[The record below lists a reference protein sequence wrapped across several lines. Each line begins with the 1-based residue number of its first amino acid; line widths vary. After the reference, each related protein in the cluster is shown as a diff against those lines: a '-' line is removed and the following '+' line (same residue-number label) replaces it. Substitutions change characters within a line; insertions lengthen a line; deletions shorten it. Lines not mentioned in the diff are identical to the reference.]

1 MFNSHI
7 TIYRKINE
15 IKKWEKNKNIKIN
28 VPIPF
33 GKPLINKSEI
43 ELIKKQLIQNILVHG
58 PKSIEF
64 EKKFRNFTKSK
75 YAISVSNCTTE

>member
-1 MFNSHI
+1 MG
-7 TIYRKINE
+7 
-15 IKKWEKNKNIKIN
+15 KNKNIKIN

-43 ELIKKQLIQNILVHG
+43 ELIKKTINSNILVHG

-64 EKKFRNFTKSK
+64 EKK
-75 YAISVSNCTTE
+75 I